1 MKQSKI
7 ISVNGKTRKLG
18 LFQAAKAIIFNQKG
32 NVDLGSADAA
42 PEASSDDSVEA
53 SESVSS
59 ESIDEGS
66 DESSEAI
73 VGDSEPS
80 EEGSEVQAETVEELE
95 GEIEEAVANGASEKD
110 VQDMIRKFNIKVDG
124 KEQEVEIDLSD
135 EEAIIKELQ
144 LARMGQKRAQEKS
157 ELENATAQF
166 LRDMRA
172 NPFKALKQLDP
183 EFDEMSYVNEFVE
196 KLIKENEMTPEE
208 KEQARIREEYEQL
221 KAEKERYQKE
231 AQERKQQEEVAQILS
246 QIKSEIE
253 EVLTADEDLNVSD
266 KAISLV
272 AAEMD
277 RAWKTHKVDLN
288 PKQALDVVKKRLQKE
303 YEDSTNMFKS
313 TDSMKKYM
321 GNNLLE
327 KLREDRAKIAEKQQQ
342 VKSAKVQAAT
352 QKQASEKPNKPMPK
366 LSDIMAGR
374 ASWDDLE

>member
-1 MKQSKI
+1 MKTKS
-7 ISVNGKTRKLG
+7 KLG
-18 LFQAAKAIIFNQKG
+18 FFQAAKSIIFNEKG
-32 NVDLGSADAA
+32 NIDLGSAEAT
-42 PEASSDDSVEA
+42 PEASSDEVVEA
-53 SESVSS
+53 SEDVSEEIVEESS
-59 ESIDEGS
+59 E
-66 DESSEAI
+66 ESSEAI
-73 VGDSEPS
+73 VEDSESS
-80 EEGSEVQAETVEELE
+80 EELKAETVEELE
-95 GEIEEAVANGASEKD
+95 GEIEEAIENGASEKE

-166 LRDMRA
+166 LKDMRA

-196 KLIKENEMTPEE
+196 KLIKENEMSPEE
-208 KEQARIREEYEQL
+208 KEQARIKEEYEQL
-221 KAEKERYQKE
+221 KAEKERFEKE
-231 AQERKQQEEVAQILS
+231 AKERKQQEEVQQILS

-253 EVLTADEDLNVSD
+253 EVLKADEDLNVND
-266 KAISLV
+266 KAISMI
-272 AAEMD
+272 ASEMD
-277 RAWKTHKVDLN
+277 RAWKSHQVDLK
-288 PKQALDVVKKRLQKE
+288 PQQALDIVKKRLQKE

-342 VKSAKVQAAT
+342 VKSAKVQASS
-352 QKQASEKPNKPMPK
+352 QKQVQSAPEKKIS
-366 LSDIMAGR
+366 LSDIISGR
-374 ASWDDLE
+374 AKWDEQE